1 MTTLQRLL
9 LCQKSKAKPGLNK
22 KIKKKKI
29 AVAQVVNDDGD
40 LNILD
45 FSENSSEESDNENVT
60 IKNNDKEVGVL

>member
-22 KIKKKKI
+22 KTKKEKI

-60 IKNNDKEVGVL
+60 IKNNEKEVGVL